1 MKLKI
6 CITFIL
12 IINLIF
18 FTNIVFA
25 ESDRIVDIP
34 VPPDSS
40 GYTDFT
46 EEEAKQK
53 AEEYEKNKSNLL
65 TAEDYVNKS
74 SNNYLKS
81 LEVEGYKLEPKFNR
95 QNSNYTIYT
104 KSNTSKLKI
113 KAEADDEKAKVEG
126 IGEIEINQS
135 ENSINV
141 NVIAENGDLKVYTI
155 NINKDKAIINR
166 NIIIASTTVIA
177 IIIILIVFI
186 KRKNNKKAR

>member
-1 MKLKI
+1 MKLNI

-18 FTNIVFA
+18 FINIVFA

-141 NVIAENGDLKVYTI
+141 HVTAENGDLKVYTI
-155 NINKDKAIINR
+155 TIDREKNMNIINKNILLGSIAVVI
-166 NIIIASTTVIA
+166 IIIA
-177 IIIILIVFI
+177 IIVI
-186 KRKNNKKAR
+186 KRKK